1 MSDFAV
7 APTQFSYSD
16 INALASLKRAPNG
29 LEKVAEQFESLF
41 IDIWLKQMRAANANL
56 GGENYLNSDAVKTQQ
71 EMLDHQLAIHLGE
84 NGGFGLAKMI
94 TQQLGS
100 EESAEP

>member
-1 MSDFAV
+1 MSDFSV

-16 INALASLKRAPNG
+16 VNALASLKHAPDG
-29 LEKVAEQFESLF
+29 LEKVAAQFESLF

-56 GGENYLNSDAVKTQQ
+56 GGDSYLTSDAVETQQ
-71 EMLDHQLAIHLGE
+71 EMLDHQLAVHLGE

-94 TQQLGS
+94 TQQLASKGD
-100 EESAEP
+100 AGP